1 MRPTSFVVALLV
13 LLACTT
19 HARAADIVMSV
30 SDLPSSGF
38 VVAQLYDSANAF
50 GDFRDPVKQVAIPIV
65 SGADYRVRDVAG
77 GRYAL
82 LVYIDENSNGVLDQ
96 NFIGIPTEALW
107 LSNDYRP
114 KGPPSYERA
123 AFTFDGKED
132 LELNVQPIRILG
144 GGQWGIG
151 LGVIARSGV
160 YLGGAGDIVQPI
172 PAITYFGERL
182 RWVGPNLEY
191 GIAGGGATRLA
202 VSASWRFGAYED
214 KDSDALEGL
223 GDRDGTLMLGLAL
236 NADLPAGFEVG
247 VSYQHDVLDTI
258 GGGVGRAQIGKAFQL
273 GTTRVSPTL
282 ALNWL
287 SRGVAEYEF
296 GVPESAVTPR
306 RAAYAASATLSP
318 EIGLNGLIEISE
330 RWRGVFNI
338 SYEFLPAEMTASPLI
353 DEDGRF
359 GGLFAI
365 AYVF

>member
-1 MRPTSFVVALLV
+1 M
-13 LLACTT
+13 LAIGVS
-19 HARAADIVMSV
+19 APRAQAADIIMNVA
-30 SDLPSSGF
+30 DLPSTGF

-50 GDFRDPVKQVAIPIV
+50 GDFRDPAKQVSVAIAPD
-65 SGADYRVRDVAG
+65 ADYRIRDVAPG
-77 GRYAL
+77 EYAL

-96 NFIGIPTEALW
+96 NFIGFPTEALW

-123 AFTFDGKED
+123 AFAFDGKQNLMLD
-132 LELNVQPIRILG
+132 VQPIRILG
-144 GGQWGIG
+144 SGQWGVG

-191 GIAGGGATRLA
+191 GIWGGGAARLA
-202 VSASWRFGAYED
+202 LAASWRFGAYEEQ
-214 KDSDALEGL
+214 DSAALAGL
-223 GDRDGTLMLGLAL
+223 GDRDGTLLVGLAL
-236 NADLPAGFEVG
+236 NTDLPSGFELG

-258 GGGVGRAQIGKAFQL
+258 GGGVGRAQISKAFQI
-273 GTTRVSPTL
+273 GTTRVSPTV

-287 SRGVAEYEF
+287 SSGVADYEF
-296 GVPESAVTPR
+296 GVPASAVTSQ
-306 RAAYAASATLSP
+306 RAAYAPGSTLSP
-318 EIGLNGLIEISE
+318 EVGVTGLVEFSE
-330 RWRGVFNI
+330 RWRGVFNV
-338 SYEFLPAEMTASPLI
+338 SYEFLPNEMTDSPLI